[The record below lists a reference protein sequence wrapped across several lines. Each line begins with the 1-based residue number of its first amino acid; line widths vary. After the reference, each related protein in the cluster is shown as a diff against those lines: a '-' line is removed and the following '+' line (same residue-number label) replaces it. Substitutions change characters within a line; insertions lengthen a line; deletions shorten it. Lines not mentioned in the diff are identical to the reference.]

1 MYIETKERLE
11 INNNCPSAIKIVQ
24 KLWEYILLISS
35 KLNSQGVHIH
45 HLTITIDSESIKLE
59 NIDNAVDPGFKISLK
74 ESSSE
79 IYKPIQ
85 SGIEIWDKTNA
96 LTTFSSKILLGKYIL
111 LEGEYESDNTFI
123 APFGT
128 VFWKEFF
135 IKNSDDIGRFVA
147 YRSRESLNSDINNT
161 YVFGRKQDEL
171 LSAASF

>member
-11 INNNCPSAIKIVQ
+11 INNCPSTIKLVQ

-35 KLNSQGVHIH
+35 KLDSHGVQIH

-59 NIDNAVDPGFKISLK
+59 NINQTADSGFKISLK

-85 SGIEIWDKTNA
+85 SGIHVLEKTNA
-96 LTTFSSKILLGKYIL
+96 LTIFSSKILLGKYIL

-135 IKNSDDIGRFVA
+135 IKNSDDIAKFVA

-161 YVFGRKQDEL
+161 YVFGRKQDKL